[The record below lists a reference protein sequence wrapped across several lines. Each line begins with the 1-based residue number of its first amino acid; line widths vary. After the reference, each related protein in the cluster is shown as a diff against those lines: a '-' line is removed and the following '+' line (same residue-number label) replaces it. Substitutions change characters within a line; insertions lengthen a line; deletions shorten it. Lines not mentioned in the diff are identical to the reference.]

1 MHSTN
6 FSQFGGKLFDATAKK
21 LQLLRASRY
30 WPDSPAK
37 LWGSIGGAFLLLLI
51 IMPFRDFLSL
61 LVVVGALAGAL
72 TLWKPWEYN
81 FFNSPNHLDAKVVDL
96 NSYRQRKQQVEEPT
110 NNTPGL
116 QLVLETN
123 FLPQA
128 DLVKALLEEHGI
140 PVNLLN
146 RHNASILVHPLGSQT
161 VKVLVP
167 ASEHTR
173 AMRLLE
179 QNAPHSPDNGPN
191 IA

>member
-6 FSQFGGKLFDATAKK
+6 FSQFGSKLFGATAKK
-21 LQLLRASRY
+21 LQSLRASRY

-72 TLWKPWEYN
+72 TLWKPWEHT
-81 FFNSPNHLDAKVVDL
+81 FFNLHNHSDSKVVDL
-96 NSYRQRKQQVEEPT
+96 NSYRQRKQQAEESP
-110 NNTPGL
+110 NVVPGL

-161 VKVLVP
+161 VKVMVP

-173 AMRLLE
+173 AIRLLE
-179 QNAPHSPDNGPN
+179 QNAPHSPDKGPN

>member
-6 FSQFGGKLFDATAKK
+6 FSQFGSKLFGSTAKK
-21 LQLLRASRY
+21 LQLLRESRY

-72 TLWKPWEYN
+72 TLWKPWEHT
-81 FFNSPNHLDAKVVDL
+81 FFNSHNHPDSKVVDL
-96 NSYRQRKQQVEEPT
+96 NSYRQRKQQAEESP
-110 NNTPGL
+110 NVVPGL

-161 VKVLVP
+161 VKVMVP

-173 AMRLLE
+173 AIRLLE
-179 QNAPHSPDNGPN
+179 QNAPHSPDKGPN

>member
-51 IMPFRDFLSL
+51 IMPLRDFLSL

-96 NSYRQRKQQVEEPT
+96 NSYRQRKQQAEEPT

-128 DLVKALLEEHGI
+128 DLVKAFLEEHGI

-179 QNAPHSPDNGPN
+179 QNTPHSPDNGPN

>member
-6 FSQFGGKLFDATAKK
+6 FSEFGSKLFGATAKK
-21 LQLLRASRY
+21 LQSLRVSRY

-72 TLWKPWEYN
+72 TLWKPWEYT
-81 FFNSPNHLDAKVVDL
+81 FFNSHNHPDSKVVDL
-96 NSYRQRKQQVEEPT
+96 NSYRQRKQQAEEPP
-110 NNTPGL
+110 NVVPGL

-161 VKVLVP
+161 VKVMVP
-167 ASEHTR
+167 ASEHSR
-173 AMRLLE
+173 AIRLLE
-179 QNAPHSPDNGPN
+179 QNAPHSPDKGPN

>member
-72 TLWKPWEYN
+72 TLWKPWEHN

-96 NSYRQRKQQVEEPT
+96 NSYRQRKQQAEEPT
-110 NNTPGL
+110 NTTPSL

-173 AMRLLE
+173 ALRLLE

>member
-6 FSQFGGKLFDATAKK
+6 FSQFGGKLFDAIAKK

-72 TLWKPWEYN
+72 TLWKPWEHN
-81 FFNSPNHLDAKVVDL
+81 FFNLPNHPDSKVVDL
-96 NSYRQRKQQVEEPT
+96 NSYRQRKQQTEELP
-110 NNTPGL
+110 NLVPGL

-161 VKVLVP
+161 VKVMVP

-173 AMRLLE
+173 ALRLLE

>member
-6 FSQFGGKLFDATAKK
+6 FSKFGVKLFDATAKK
-21 LQLLRASRY
+21 LQLIKASSY

-37 LWGSIGGAFLLLLI
+37 LWGSIGGAFLLLLVF
-51 IMPFRDFLSL
+51 MPFRDLLSL

-72 TLWKPWEYN
+72 TLWKPWEHN
-81 FFNSPNHLDAKVVDL
+81 FFNSPNHLHSKVVDL
-96 NSYRQRKQQVEEPT
+96 NSYRQRKQHAEEPPKAA
-110 NNTPGL
+110 PGL

-161 VKVLVP
+161 VKVMVP

-179 QNAPHSPDNGPN
+179 KNAPRSPDNGPN

>member
-72 TLWKPWEYN
+72 TLWKPWEHN

-96 NSYRQRKQQVEEPT
+96 NSYRQRKQQAEEPT
-110 NNTPGL
+110 NTTPSL

-179 QNAPHSPDNGPN
+179 QNAPHSPDNGPD

>member
-6 FSQFGGKLFDATAKK
+6 FSQFGSKLFGATAKK
-21 LQLLRASRY
+21 LQSLRASRY

-72 TLWKPWEYN
+72 TLWKPWEYT
-81 FFNSPNHLDAKVVDL
+81 FFNSHNHPDSKVIDL
-96 NSYRQRKQQVEEPT
+96 NSYRQRKQQAEEPP
-110 NNTPGL
+110 NVVPGL

-161 VKVLVP
+161 VKVMVP
-167 ASEHTR
+167 ASEHSR
-173 AMRLLE
+173 AIRLLE
-179 QNAPHSPDNGPN
+179 QNAPHSPDKGPN

>member
-6 FSQFGGKLFDATAKK
+6 SSQFGGKLFDATAKK

-30 WPDSPAK
+30 WPNSPAK

-72 TLWKPWEYN
+72 TLWKPWEHN
-81 FFNSPNHLDAKVVDL
+81 FFNSPNHLDSQVVDL
-96 NSYRQRKQQVEEPT
+96 NSYRQRKQQAEEPT
-110 NNTPGL
+110 NTTPGL

-128 DLVKALLEEHGI
+128 DLVKAFLEEHGI
-140 PVNLLN
+140 TVNLLN

-179 QNAPHSPDNGPN
+179 QNAPLSPYNGPN
-191 IA
+191 LA

>member
-6 FSQFGGKLFDATAKK
+6 FSQFGGKLFDAIAKK

-30 WPDSPAK
+30 WPNSPAK

-72 TLWKPWEYN
+72 TLWKPWEHN

-96 NSYRQRKQQVEEPT
+96 NSYRQRKQQAEEPPSAA
-110 NNTPGL
+110 PGL

-167 ASEHTR
+167 ASEYTR
-173 AMRLLE
+173 ALRLLE

>member
-96 NSYRQRKQQVEEPT
+96 NSYRQRKQQAEEPT
-110 NNTPGL
+110 NTTPGL

-167 ASEHTR
+167 ASEHTS

>member
-6 FSQFGGKLFDATAKK
+6 SSQFGGKLFDATAKK

-30 WPDSPAK
+30 WPNSPAK
-37 LWGSIGGAFLLLLI
+37 LWGSIGGALLLLLI

-72 TLWKPWEYN
+72 TLWKPWEHN

-96 NSYRQRKQQVEEPT
+96 NSYRQRKQQAEEPI
-110 NNTPGL
+110 NTTLGL

-173 AMRLLE
+173 ALRLLE

>member
-72 TLWKPWEYN
+72 TLWKPWEHN

-110 NNTPGL
+110 NTTPGL

>member
-1 MHSTN
+1 MYSTN
-6 FSQFGGKLFDATAKK
+6 FSQFGSKLFGATAKK

-37 LWGSIGGAFLLLLI
+37 LWGSFGGAFLLLLV

-72 TLWKPWEYN
+72 TLWKPWEHT
-81 FFNSPNHLDAKVVDL
+81 FFNSHNHSDSKVVDL
-96 NSYRQRKQQVEEPT
+96 NSYRQRKQQAEESP
-110 NNTPGL
+110 NVVPGL

-161 VKVLVP
+161 VKVMVP

-173 AMRLLE
+173 AIRLLE
-179 QNAPHSPDNGPN
+179 QNAPHSPDKGPN

>member
-72 TLWKPWEYN
+72 TLWKPWEHN

-173 AMRLLE
+173 ALRLLE

>member
-1 MHSTN
+1 MHSTD
-6 FSQFGGKLFDATAKK
+6 FSQFGSKLFGATAKK

-72 TLWKPWEYN
+72 TLWKPWEHT
-81 FFNSPNHLDAKVVDL
+81 FFNSHNHPDSKVVDL
-96 NSYRQRKQQVEEPT
+96 NSYRQRKQRVEEPPHVV
-110 NNTPGL
+110 PGL

-161 VKVLVP
+161 VKVMVP

-173 AMRLLE
+173 AIRLLE
-179 QNAPHSPDNGPN
+179 QNAPHSPDKGPN

>member
-6 FSQFGGKLFDATAKK
+6 FSQFGGKLFDAIAKK

-72 TLWKPWEYN
+72 TLWKPWEHN

-96 NSYRQRKQQVEEPT
+96 NSYRQRKQQAEEPPSAA
-110 NNTPGL
+110 PGL

-128 DLVKALLEEHGI
+128 DLVKAFLEEHGI

-173 AMRLLE
+173 ALRLLE

>member
-6 FSQFGGKLFDATAKK
+6 FSQFGGKLFDAIAKK
-21 LQLLRASRY
+21 LQLLRAIRY
-30 WPDSPAK
+30 WPDSSAK

-72 TLWKPWEYN
+72 TLWKPWEHN
-81 FFNSPNHLDAKVVDL
+81 FFNSPKHLDAKVVDL

-110 NNTPGL
+110 NTTPGL

-140 PVNLLN
+140 PVNLFN

-161 VKVLVP
+161 VKVMVP
-167 ASEHTR
+167 ASEYTR
-173 AMRLLE
+173 AMHLLE
-179 QNAPHSPDNGPN
+179 QNAPHSPDTGPN

>member
-6 FSQFGGKLFDATAKK
+6 FFQFGSKLFGVTAKK
-21 LQLLRASRY
+21 IQLLRASRY
-30 WPDSPAK
+30 WPNSPAK
-37 LWGSIGGAFLLLLI
+37 LWGSIWGAFLLLLI

-72 TLWKPWEYN
+72 TLWKPWEHT
-81 FFNSPNHLDAKVVDL
+81 FFNSHNYPDSKVVDL
-96 NSYRQRKQQVEEPT
+96 NSYRQRKQQAEESP
-110 NNTPGL
+110 NVVPGL

-128 DLVKALLEEHGI
+128 DLVKAFLEEHGI

-161 VKVLVP
+161 VKVMVP

-173 AMRLLE
+173 AIRLLE
-179 QNAPHSPDNGPN
+179 QNAPHSPDKGPN

>member
-6 FSQFGGKLFDATAKK
+6 FSQFGDKLFDATAKK

-72 TLWKPWEYN
+72 TLWKPWEHN
-81 FFNSPNHLDAKVVDL
+81 FFNSPNHLHSKVVDL
-96 NSYRQRKQQVEEPT
+96 NSYRQRKQQAEEPT
-110 NNTPGL
+110 NTTPGL

-128 DLVKALLEEHGI
+128 DLVKAFLEEHGI
-140 PVNLLN
+140 TVNLLN
-146 RHNASILVHPLGSQT
+146 RHTTRDFSKSWTCRAFSQSFGT
-161 VKVLVP
+161 
-167 ASEHTR
+167 STT
-173 AMRLLE
+173 
-179 QNAPHSPDNGPN
+179 
-191 IA
+191 

>member
-51 IMPFRDFLSL
+51 IMPLRDFLSL

-81 FFNSPNHLDAKVVDL
+81 FFSSPNHLDAKVVDL
-96 NSYRQRKQQVEEPT
+96 NSYRQRKQQAEEPT
-110 NNTPGL
+110 NTTPGL

>member
-1 MHSTN
+1 MYSTN
-6 FSQFGGKLFDATAKK
+6 FSQFGSKLFGATAKK
-21 LQLLRASRY
+21 LQSLRASRY

-72 TLWKPWEYN
+72 TLWKPWEHT
-81 FFNSPNHLDAKVVDL
+81 FFNSHNHSDSKVVDL
-96 NSYRQRKQQVEEPT
+96 NSYRQRKQQAEESP
-110 NNTPGL
+110 NVVPGL

-161 VKVLVP
+161 VKVMVP

-173 AMRLLE
+173 AIRLLE
-179 QNAPHSPDNGPN
+179 QNAPHSPDKGPN

>member
-72 TLWKPWEYN
+72 TLWKPWEHN

-96 NSYRQRKQQVEEPT
+96 NSYRQRKQQAEERP
-110 NNTPGL
+110 NTAPGL

-179 QNAPHSPDNGPN
+179 QNAPYSPDNGPN

>member
-6 FSQFGGKLFDATAKK
+6 FSQFGGKLFDATTKK

-72 TLWKPWEYN
+72 TLWKPWEHN

-110 NNTPGL
+110 NTTPGL

-140 PVNLLN
+140 PVNLFN

-161 VKVLVP
+161 VKVMVP
-167 ASEHTR
+167 ASEYTR
-173 AMRLLE
+173 AMHLLE
-179 QNAPHSPDNGPN
+179 QKAPHSPDNGPN

>member
-6 FSQFGGKLFDATAKK
+6 FSQFGGKLFDAIAKK

-72 TLWKPWEYN
+72 TLWKPWEHN

-96 NSYRQRKQQVEEPT
+96 NSYRQRKQQAEEPPSAA
-110 NNTPGL
+110 PGL

-173 AMRLLE
+173 ALRLLE

>member
-6 FSQFGGKLFDATAKK
+6 SSQFGGKLFDAAAKK

-30 WPDSPAK
+30 WPNSPAK
-37 LWGSIGGAFLLLLI
+37 FWGSIGGAFLLLLI

-72 TLWKPWEYN
+72 TLWKPWEHN
-81 FFNSPNHLDAKVVDL
+81 FFNSPKHLDAKVVDL

-110 NNTPGL
+110 NTTPGL

-173 AMRLLE
+173 ALRLLE

>member
-6 FSQFGGKLFDATAKK
+6 SSQFGGKLFDATAKK

-30 WPDSPAK
+30 WPNSPAK

-96 NSYRQRKQQVEEPT
+96 NSYRQRKQQAEEPT
-110 NNTPGL
+110 NTTPGL

>member
-81 FFNSPNHLDAKVVDL
+81 FFNSPNHLDPKVIDL
-96 NSYRQRKQQVEEPT
+96 NSYRQRKQQAEEPPSAA
-110 NNTPGL
+110 PGL

>member
-6 FSQFGGKLFDATAKK
+6 FSQFGGKLFDAIAKK

-72 TLWKPWEYN
+72 TLWKPWEHN

-96 NSYRQRKQQVEEPT
+96 NSYRQRKQQAEEPT
-110 NNTPGL
+110 NTTPSL

-173 AMRLLE
+173 ALRLLE

>member
-6 FSQFGGKLFDATAKK
+6 FSQFGSKLFGATAKK
-21 LQLLRASRY
+21 LQSLRASRY

-61 LVVVGALAGAL
+61 LVVVGALAGAV
-72 TLWKPWEYN
+72 TLWKPWEYT
-81 FFNSPNHLDAKVVDL
+81 FFNSHNHPDSKVVDL
-96 NSYRQRKQQVEEPT
+96 NSYRQRKQQAEEPP
-110 NNTPGL
+110 NVVPGL

-161 VKVLVP
+161 VKVMVP

-173 AMRLLE
+173 AIRLLE
-179 QNAPHSPDNGPN
+179 QNAPHSPDKGPN

>member
-30 WPDSPAK
+30 WPNSPAK

-72 TLWKPWEYN
+72 TLWKPWEHN

-96 NSYRQRKQQVEEPT
+96 NSYRQRKQQAEEPI
-110 NNTPGL
+110 NTAPGL

-173 AMRLLE
+173 ALRLLE

>member
-6 FSQFGGKLFDATAKK
+6 FSQFGSKLFGATAKK
-21 LQLLRASRY
+21 LQSLRASRY

-37 LWGSIGGAFLLLLI
+37 IWGSIGGAFLLLLI

-61 LVVVGALAGAL
+61 LVVVGAFAGAL
-72 TLWKPWEYN
+72 TLWKPWEHT
-81 FFNSPNHLDAKVVDL
+81 FFNSHNHPDSKVVDL
-96 NSYRQRKQQVEEPT
+96 NSYRQRKQQAEESP
-110 NNTPGL
+110 NVVPGL

-161 VKVLVP
+161 VKVMVP

-173 AMRLLE
+173 AIRLLE
-179 QNAPHSPDNGPN
+179 QNAPHSPDKGPN

>member
-30 WPDSPAK
+30 WPDSPVK

-81 FFNSPNHLDAKVVDL
+81 FFDSPNHLDPKVVDL
-96 NSYRQRKQQVEEPT
+96 NSYRQRKQQAEEPT
-110 NNTPGL
+110 NTTPGL

>member
-6 FSQFGGKLFDATAKK
+6 FSQFGGKLFDAIAKK

-51 IMPFRDFLSL
+51 IMPLRDFLSL

-72 TLWKPWEYN
+72 TLWKPWEHN

-96 NSYRQRKQQVEEPT
+96 NSYRQRKQQAEEPT
-110 NNTPGL
+110 NTTPGL

-140 PVNLLN
+140 PVNLFN

-161 VKVLVP
+161 VKVMVP
-167 ASEHTR
+167 ASDYTR
-173 AMRLLE
+173 AMHLLE

>member
-6 FSQFGGKLFDATAKK
+6 FSQFGGKLFDAIAKK

-30 WPDSPAK
+30 WPDSAAK

-72 TLWKPWEYN
+72 TLWKPWEHN
-81 FFNSPNHLDAKVVDL
+81 FFNSPNHLHSKVVDL
-96 NSYRQRKQQVEEPT
+96 NSYRQRKQQAEEPPSAA
-110 NNTPGL
+110 PGL

-161 VKVLVP
+161 VKVMVP
-167 ASEHTR
+167 ASEYTR
-173 AMRLLE
+173 AMHLLE

>member
-6 FSQFGGKLFDATAKK
+6 FSQFGGKLFDAIAKK

-30 WPDSPAK
+30 WPNSPAK

-72 TLWKPWEYN
+72 TLWKPWEHN
-81 FFNSPNHLDAKVVDL
+81 FFNSPNHLHSKVVDL
-96 NSYRQRKQQVEEPT
+96 NLYRQRKQQAVEPPSAA
-110 NNTPGL
+110 PGL

-140 PVNLLN
+140 PVNLFN

-161 VKVLVP
+161 VKVMVP
-167 ASEHTR
+167 ASEYTR
-173 AMRLLE
+173 AMHLLE